1 MQVTPPLTK
10 RPEPVAT
17 ERRKGFTLIELLA
30 TIVIIGIIMALLLPV
45 VSASR
50 KRAQGLFCLN
60 NLKQLQAAWTMY
72 TEEHQ
77 DWLPGV
83 CGGSFPGPGKWVS
96 GWLDYSTSTDNTN
109 TLFLLDHRYA
119 QLGPYLK
126 SERSFRCPADASQAR
141 IGGRD
146 HPRARSVSMNCWMNY
161 IGRADIG
168 QDRYV
173 VFRKTTDIYEP
184 PPSRAWV
191 LMDERE
197 DSINDGLFQTN
208 LKERG
213 KSARIVDYPASY
225 HNRAAGLSFADGHG
239 EIKRWLDR
247 RTVPMLKTSQLIL
260 LDVPSP
266 FNSDVAWLQ
275 ERSSTERP
283 TE

>member
-1 MQVTPPLTK
+1 MQAMPPLVT
-10 RPEPVAT
+10 RPKPLASD
-17 ERRKGFTLIELLA
+17 RQRGFTFIELMA
-30 TIVIIGIIMALLLPV
+30 VICIIGIVLALLLPV

-50 KRAQGLFCLN
+50 NRAQGLFCLN
-60 NLKQLQAAWTMY
+60 NLKQLQASWAMY
-72 TEEHQ
+72 AEEHQ

-96 GWLDYSTSTDNTN
+96 GWLDFSSSPDNTN
-109 TLFLLDHRYA
+109 TLFLLDPRYA

-126 SERSFRCPADASQAR
+126 SPTSFRCPADQSQVR
-141 IGGRD
+141 IGDRD
-146 HPRARSVSMNCWMNY
+146 HSRVRSVSMNCWMNY
-161 IGRADIG
+161 VGRADIG
-168 QDRYV
+168 QDTYV
-173 VFRKTTDIYEP
+173 VFRKSGDIVEP

-191 LMDERE
+191 FMDERE

-208 LKERG
+208 LKGRG

-225 HNRAAGLSFADGHG
+225 HNRAAGLSFSDGHG

-266 FNSDVAWLQ
+266 FNPDVAWLQ
-275 ERSSTERP
+275 ERSSTQKLVQ
-283 TE
+283 